1 MICLLTLYLITTYR
15 SPYNTA
21 EELSR
26 SAAVGYQLR
35 YKYLKYTCWAAR
47 IENPDSCP
55 VELDDIG
62 NCVKK
67 AGTLSYII
75 QNWDSATD
83 DDLDELPE
91 SISDIPDI
99 VIELSSLAETPVDFL
114 LLLLTVDPS
123 TMGKICSTD
132 NEDLDTLV
140 ESIKNFAPPQKR
152 GIGLG
157 IDCDNYDQPSDEY
170 GICFDYEPRYGDTI
184 SAVTGQDYAG
194 GVSAYDDDVYINH
207 VLAFQDEYGWEDNF
221 PLIQYALGLSNN
233 YYWPKNVPLPIL
245 GNPLVNGIVTGQL
258 YDPATPYI
266 WTSQMREHFP
276 YTSLLTSQSI
286 FHGIETSS
294 KIGFTDVETTA
305 EGPCQKYVVQY
316 LETGVI
322 DWTDG
327 TVCGEKFPYFHGA
340 IRK

>member
-1 MICLLTLYLITTYR
+1 VK
-15 SPYNTA
+15 P
-21 EELSR
+21 
-26 SAAVGYQLR
+26 
-35 YKYLKYTCWAAR
+35 
-47 IENPDSCP
+47 
-55 VELDDIG
+55 DDIG
-62 NCVKK
+62 NCVEN
-67 AGTLSYII
+67 AGALSDII
-75 QNWDSATD
+75 QNWDSFTD
-83 DDLDELPE
+83 EELDKLPI

-99 VIELSSLAETPVDFL
+99 VIKGSSLSSIAAPIDFL
-114 LLLLTVDPS
+114 LYLLTYDPI

-140 ESIKNFAPPQKR
+140 ELIKIFAPPQKR

-157 IDCDNYDQPSDEY
+157 IDCDKYDQPSDDDE
-170 GICFDYEPRYGDTI
+170 GICFDYEPWYGDTI

-207 VLAFQDEYGWEDNF
+207 VLGFQDEYGWEYNF
-221 PLIQYALGLSNN
+221 PLIQYGYGLANN

-294 KIGFTDVETTA
+294 KLGFTDVETTA
-305 EGPCQKYVVQY
+305 EGPCQKYVVKY
-316 LETGVI
+316 LENGVI

-327 TVCGEKFPYFHGA
+327 TVCGEKFPYFDGE